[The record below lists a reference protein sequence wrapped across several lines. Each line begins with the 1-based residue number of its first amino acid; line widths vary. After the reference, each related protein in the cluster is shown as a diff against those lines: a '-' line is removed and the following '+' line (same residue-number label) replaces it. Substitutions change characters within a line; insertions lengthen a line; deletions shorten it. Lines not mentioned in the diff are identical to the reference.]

1 MACFLPA
8 VSLRPIIPNLQCAFP
23 MLLDPQPSRGFLRYW
38 AVSSQSKIMF
48 FPGDNSREDLHTPNC
63 GECRRCQVRLYPF
76 LPESQ
81 TPQCLC
87 PEPTHLLCFRDAIA
101 KVLYALL
108 FGWLIT
114 RVNALV
120 SPKHDTLSIAILDIY
135 GFEVALRG
143 TSLLGSYSARLT
155 GDSV

>member
-1 MACFLPA
+1 MPGETVPLLA
-8 VSLRPIIPNLQCAFP
+8 RIP
-23 MLLDPQPSRGFLRYW
+23 D
-38 AVSSQSKIMF
+38 
-48 FPGDNSREDLHTPNC
+48 
-63 GECRRCQVRLYPF
+63 
-76 LPESQ
+76 
-81 TPQCLC
+81 PQCLC
-87 PEPTHLLCFRDAIA
+87 PEPTHLLCSRDAIA

-143 TSLLGSYSARLT
+143 TLPLVSYSVRLP